1 MTKQQQYERLFLTL
15 DSLCE
20 GETDHVALMATIVC
34 ELYQAFE
41 RFNWVGFYRNVGGQ
55 ILKIGPYQGAHGC
68 LTIPFS
74 KGICGKCARERS
86 VQNVPD
92 VSKVQHHIACSA
104 TTKSELVVPILVGD
118 GELVAVLDID
128 SDTAA
133 AFNEID
139 EVNLQ
144 RLNKYFQGSC
154 S

>member
-1 MTKQQQYERLFLTL
+1 MTKQQQYDSLFQTL

-20 GETDHVALMATIVC
+20 GETDQVALMATIAC
-34 ELYQAFE
+34 ELYHTFGQFI
-41 RFNWVGFYRNVGGQ
+41 WVGFYRNVGGQ
-55 ILKIGPYQGAHGC
+55 VLKIGPYQGTHGC

-74 KGICGKCARERS
+74 KGVCGKCASERA

-92 VSKVQHHIACSA
+92 VSKVPYHIACSA
-104 TTKSELVVPILVGD
+104 TTKSELVVPILAGD

-133 AFNEID
+133 AFDEID

-144 RLNKYFQGSC
+144 RLNKYFQGS
-154 S
+154 SS